1 MLKHFVLREI
11 RGLLCQKL
19 LLETHAQVV
28 RDVERVAVLERQ
40 VRALRREVDCELD
53 ILMSRALD
61 VVFGDAWRR
70 TAAP

>member
-28 RDVERVAVLERQ
+28 RDVERVAALERQ
-40 VRALRREVDCELD
+40 VRTLRLQVDRELEVL
-53 ILMSRALD
+53 LPRALD
-61 VVFGDAWRR
+61 AVFGNGGRR
-70 TAAP
+70 RAA